1 MKTLAYISKVGS
13 NGSASFVSVNL
24 DKGIYTKGGT
34 AYSGFS
40 PYNADIVAFEMP
52 KKALND
58 VETDV
63 RNNGLEFVSQ
73 GEYYNQTYKG

>member
-24 DKGIYTKGGT
+24 YRGIYTKGET
-34 AYSGFS
+34 AYSAFS
-40 PYNADIVAFEMP
+40 AYNADIVAFEML

-73 GEYYNQTYKG
+73 QEYYNQTYK